1 MNGEA
6 FEEQGV
12 AHLIVWPQPY
22 DDACVQL
29 VTDGAAELPRRAAV
43 NEPAPHRLRAGQ
55 RGPSRVPSLD
65 GSGERPA
72 PTRRPVAR
80 RTADRRGDAPSG
92 GAARH
97 STVRCSFRICEGE
110 ERAIARDSGYDPP
123 TMADDV
129 AGLIDR
135 LGIERPALIGRLH
148 GGLVAYHL
156 AARRPELVCGVVL
169 GDANP
174 EVTADRASQALADVS
189 SLPRAFASLCGRH
202 SVLRRG
208 FGTPPDR
215 ARHDI
220 PSDLEA
226 APGGGY
232 RWRHDLEIVRR
243 IEAAAIP
250 RSDWD
255 VLARVRC
262 PALILRGQRGEIRQ
276 ETAERMLAVIPQAR
290 AQTIYGSSHDVFL
303 GPGSEQTL
311 AAIQLFLFGLDGGE
325 S

>member
-1 MNGEA
+1 MSQPRTDFEHVNG
-6 FEEQGV
+6 V
-12 AHLIVWPQPY
+12 
-22 DDACVQL
+22 
-29 VTDGAAELPRRAAV
+29 
-43 NEPAPHRLRAGQ
+43 RLAYRHWM
-55 RGPSRVPSLD
+55 GPSDAQHPPVVLLHGVLQTGEGMRHLADQLALDREVLVPDLR
-65 GSGERPA
+65 G
-72 PTRRPVAR
+72 
-80 RTADRRGDAPSG
+80 RGDSDRPDG
-92 GAARH
+92 
-97 STVRCSFRICEGE
+97 
-110 ERAIARDSGYDPP
+110 GYDPP

-148 GGLVAYHL
+148 GGLIAYHL

-174 EVTADRASQALADVS
+174 EVTVDRASQALADVS
-189 SLPRAFASLCGRH
+189 SLPRRFASYADATRFYEEGLGL
-202 SVLRRG
+202 S
-208 FGTPPDR
+208 PDR

-232 RWRHDLEIVRR
+232 HWRHDLEIVRR

-255 VLARVRC
+255 VLARLRC

-276 ETAERMLAVIPQAR
+276 KTAERMLAVMSQAR

-311 AAIQLFLFGLDGGE
+311 AAIQLFLFGLDGIRA
-325 S
+325 

>member
-1 MNGEA
+1 MSQPRTGFEHVNGIRLA
-6 FEEQGV
+6 YRHWMGPLNSQHPPVVLLHGV
-12 AHLIVWPQPY
+12 LQTGEGMRHLAQ
-22 DDACVQL
+22 QL
-29 VTDGAAELPRRAAV
+29 ALDREVLVPD
-43 NEPAPHRLRAGQ
+43 LRG
-55 RGPSRVPSLD
+55 
-65 GSGERPA
+65 
-72 PTRRPVAR
+72 
-80 RTADRRGDAPSG
+80 RGDSD
-92 GAARH
+92 R
-97 STVRCSFRICEGE
+97 S
-110 ERAIARDSGYDPP
+110 DDGYDPA

-174 EVTADRASQALADVS
+174 EVSADRASQALADVD
-189 SLPRAFASLCGRH
+189 SLPREFASYADATRFYEE
-202 SVLRRG
+202 G
-208 FGTPPDR
+208 FGLSPDR

-226 APGGGY
+226 VPGGGY

-255 VLARVRC
+255 VLAQLRC

-276 ETAERMLAVIPQAR
+276 ETADRMLAVMPQAR

-311 AAIQLFLFGLDGGE
+311 AAIQLFLFGLDGGQT
-325 S
+325 